1 MNDQEQYCPVCYS
14 INSELFAKSYDVEYH
29 TLPNEFRFLKCI
41 CGVVYLEYPPTDQLS
56 VIYPST
62 YYSYGRKEGFV
73 HVVKRSLDKR
83 KFRSWSR
90 HCRSESIALL
100 DIGGGDG
107 IEAATARAGDNR
119 ISKTVVVDIDE
130 TARERAELRGNE
142 FVCNSIEE
150 FFPDTQ
156 FDLVLALNLIE
167 HVADPRGVLLKA
179 NSLMKSDGMIL
190 LKTPNYDSL
199 DCRFFK
205 NNNWGGF
212 HTPRHWILFNKETI
226 SNLLYE
232 TGFQEVSV
240 KYTQGGPFWTIGL
253 YSVLTR
259 VLSNKSKPSKII
271 TQTHFFKF
279 LMPLFASADLIRSI
293 LGFQTSQMFITARKN

>member
-1 MNDQEQYCPVCYS
+1 MS
-14 INSELFAKSYDVEYH
+14 SKLFAKSYDIEYQ

-41 CGVVYLEYPPTDQLS
+41 CDVVYLENPPTNQLN
-56 VIYPST
+56 VIYPSN
-62 YYSYGRKEGFV
+62 YYSYDRNEGFV
-73 HVVKRSLDKR
+73 YVVKRSLDKR

-90 HCRSESIALL
+90 QCRSESISLL

-119 ISKTVVVDIDE
+119 ILKTVVVDLDE

-142 FVCNSIEE
+142 FVCKSIED
-150 FFPDTQ
+150 FSPDTQ

-179 NSLMKSDGMIL
+179 YSLMKSDGMIL
-190 LKTPNYDSL
+190 IKTPNYDSL
-199 DCRFFK
+199 DCQFFK

-212 HTPRHWILFNKETI
+212 HTPRHWVLFNKATI
-226 SNLLYE
+226 SKLLYE

-240 KYTQGGPFWTIGL
+240 RYTQGGPFWTIGL
-253 YSVLTR
+253 YSLLTR
-259 VLSNKSKPSKII
+259 VLSNKNKSPKII
-271 TQTHFFKF
+271 TETNFFKF

-293 LGFQTSQMFITARKN
+293 LGFQTSQMFIIARKN